1 MVLTNRQMKLFN
13 NRNLRWKI
21 ALLLCL
27 ASALNYIDRNTLAI
41 LAPTIQKELNWSD
54 VDYANVTALFVLS
67 YTIMYAISGRI
78 IDRFGTR
85 KGLACSVGSWS
96 LVSILH
102 ALANSIGQ
110 FSVARF
116 FLGATESGNFPAGVK
131 AISEWFFMKERAL
144 AVGIF
149 TAGSSIGAAFAVPI
163 VSFVS
168 LIWGWRMAFVITGLL
183 GFFWLVAWLKL
194 YYLPEKH
201 KKITDDER
209 NLILKESKN
218 PGMNQNASKP
228 VSILALMKKKESWG
242 CFSARIFIDPVVY
255 FLIFWIPKYLQDV
268 HGFTLSDIGMTAW
281 LPYAAM
287 GIGTILGG
295 WLPKLLIEKRNWSLN
310 KARKTIMFSASV
322 AIPVFCFSLFA
333 KVSPAMAIL
342 LISAI
347 MFSHG
352 LWSNITLPTEIYPK
366 NVQAT
371 VTGIGG
377 TLGGLMS
384 VISQKL
390 IGISVGNH
398 SYLPI
403 FLFVGFAYL
412 TAFILVQ
419 VLIGKLGNI
428 RTV

>member
-1 MVLTNRQMKLFN
+1 MKFFSN
-13 NRNLRWKI
+13 KSLRWKI
-21 ALLLCL
+21 ALLLCV

-41 LAPTIQKELNWSD
+41 LAPTIQKDLNWSD
-54 VDYANVTALFVLS
+54 IDYANVTALFVLS

-78 IDRFGTR
+78 IDRTGTR
-85 KGLACSVGSWS
+85 KGLAWSVGSWS
-96 LVSILH
+96 LVSMLH
-102 ALANSIGQ
+102 ALANSVGQ

-131 AISEWFFMKERAL
+131 AISEWFPMKERAL
-144 AVGIF
+144 AIGIF
-149 TAGSSIGAAFAVPI
+149 TAGSSIGAAVAIPI
-163 VSFVS
+163 ISFVA
-168 LIWGWRMAFVITGLL
+168 LIWGWRMAFVVTGLL
-183 GFFWLVAWLKL
+183 GFIWLVAWLRF

-201 KKITDDER
+201 AKITDDER
-209 NLILKESKN
+209 KLISEESKN
-218 PGMNQNASKP
+218 PEVDQVDTKSF
-228 VSILALMKKKESWG
+228 SILKLLRKKESWG

-268 HGFTLSDIGMTAW
+268 HGFSLSEIGMTAW

-287 GIGTILGG
+287 GLGTVLGG
-295 WLPKLLIEKRNWSLN
+295 WLPKLLIEKRTWSLD
-310 KARKTIMFSASV
+310 KSRKTIMLSASV

-333 KVSPAMAIL
+333 KVSPVMAIL
-342 LISAI
+342 IISAI

-352 LWSNITLPTEIYPK
+352 LWSNITIPTEIYPR

-403 FLFVGFAYL
+403 FIFVGLAYI
-412 TAFILVQ
+412 TTFILVQ
-419 VLIGKLGNI
+419 VLIGKLGTI
-428 RTV
+428 RTI